1 MSNDITDAEF
11 PGPAPYAI
19 PLLARVESL
28 DSPGHP
34 EFALLRC
41 AFEDGALVFVPIAN
55 QAVETLIQFL
65 KVHRLKLAQ
74 AEADDE
80 TKH

>member
-1 MSNDITDAEF
+1 MVDITDAEF
-11 PGPAPYAI
+11 PGPAPYGI
-19 PLLARVESL
+19 PGIARIESL
-28 DSPGHP
+28 ESPGHP

-41 AFEDGALVFVPIAN
+41 AFEDGAPVYVPILN
-55 QAVETLIQFL
+55 QAVDALIDML
-65 KVHRLKLAQ
+65 SIHRAKVAQ